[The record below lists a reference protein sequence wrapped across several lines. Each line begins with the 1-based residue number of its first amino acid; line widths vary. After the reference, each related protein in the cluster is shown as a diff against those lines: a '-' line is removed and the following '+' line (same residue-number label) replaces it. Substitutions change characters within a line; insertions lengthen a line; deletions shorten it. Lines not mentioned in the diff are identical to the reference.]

1 MKFRCQICWGKTGL
15 GLGSLTALV
24 VIALLLQWIG
34 EEFPFSNFPMYSNL
48 STKSDYLYLTNEEDQ
63 PLGCQSIFNLKTDVL
78 KKMYN
83 ARLKELKG
91 KSLDAAD
98 GRRQAGRKTL
108 ADLSS
113 RQTEKVLQ
121 IVGVGGLRLYR
132 VELTRTRGKIDS
144 STELLVEIPSVKRD
158 DRRGE

>member
-1 MKFRCQICWGKTGL
+1 
-15 GLGSLTALV
+15 
-24 VIALLLQWIG
+24 
-34 EEFPFSNFPMYSNL
+34 
-48 STKSDYLYLTNEEDQ
+48 
-63 PLGCQSIFNLKTDVL
+63 LKTDVL

>member
-1 MKFRCQICWGKTGL
+1 M
-15 GLGSLTALV
+15 
-24 VIALLLQWIG
+24 IALLLQWIG

>member
-1 MKFRCQICWGKTGL
+1 MKFRCQICWEKTGL

-98 GRRQAGRKTL
+98 GLRQAGRKTL

>member
-1 MKFRCQICWGKTGL
+1 M
-15 GLGSLTALV
+15 ALV
-24 VIALLLQWIG
+24 VIAVLLQWIG

-48 STKSDYLYLTNEEDQ
+48 SPKSDYLYLTNAKDQ
-63 PLGCQSIFNLKTDVL
+63 PMGCQSIFNLKTDVL

-113 RQTEKVLQ
+113 RQSEKVLQ

-132 VELTRTRGKIDS
+132 VELTRTGGKIDS
-144 STELLVEIPSVKRD
+144 STELLVEIPPVKRD
-158 DRRGE
+158 DRRGG

>member
-1 MKFRCQICWGKTGL
+1 MKFRCQICWEKTGL

-34 EEFPFSNFPMYSNL
+34 EEFPFSDFPMYSNL
-48 STKSDYLYLTNEEDQ
+48 STKSDYLYLTNAEDQ

-98 GRRQAGRKTL
+98 GQRQAGRKTL
-108 ADLSS
+108 ADLSA
-113 RQTEKVLQ
+113 RQTEKVVQ

>member
-1 MKFRCQICWGKTGL
+1 MKFRCQICWEKTGL